1 MASTLNSSTLTVAN
15 IVASTV
21 TGDEWSGYE
30 DFQESITVGRD
41 NPKLPSMR
49 VGGMAFFNATGAGGD
64 YATVCV
70 PSTGTYMVFAVSDT
84 TSTVYSKAS
93 YSRKNVV
100 YIGKFS
106 NGASV
111 GVTKLNAYHWFI
123 LFRLS

>member
-1 MASTLNSSTLTVAN
+1 MSILNSSTLTVNN
-15 IVASTV
+15 INASTM
-21 TGDEWSGYE
+21 TGDEWSDFE
-30 DFQESITVGRD
+30 DFQEDIFIGRD
-41 NPKLPSMR
+41 NPRLPTMR
-49 VGGMAFFNATGAGGD
+49 VGGMAFFNATGAGGT
-64 YATVCV
+64 YSTVCV
-70 PSTGTYMVFAVSDT
+70 PNTGTYMVFAVSDT

-106 NGASV
+106 NGASI